1 MRWNTGYAN
10 GKIGDKRALLRH
22 ACCMKPIAKWSWVA
36 ATAVVAILIV
46 AAPYLGKQFKL
57 ASQHATILKLPVLD
71 VFPVAKDDGTA
82 KLLVIITNR
91 SDEKIVPIEFSVLAP
106 KGGSTPPS
114 QETAHATIAPGTVGV
129 LFADYVMPEQTE
141 TLATMM
147 ARIKYLGAVE
157 RTETLLVTRALN

>member
-1 MRWNTGYAN
+1 
-10 GKIGDKRALLRH
+10 
-22 ACCMKPIAKWSWVA
+22 MKPIAKWSWMA

-57 ASQHATILKLPVLD
+57 ASQLKLPVLD

-114 QETAHATIAPGTVGV
+114 QETAHVTIAPGTVGV